1 MTLYE
6 ILYINLQYLGN
17 QGSMRLLGD
26 KFNRTELTICNIT
39 GEFCKFMFLKQ
50 SDFIKFPTREKL
62 RSVAIKF
69 QM

>member
-17 QGSMRLLGD
+17 QRSMRLLAD
-26 KFNRTELTICNIT
+26 KFNRTESTICNIT